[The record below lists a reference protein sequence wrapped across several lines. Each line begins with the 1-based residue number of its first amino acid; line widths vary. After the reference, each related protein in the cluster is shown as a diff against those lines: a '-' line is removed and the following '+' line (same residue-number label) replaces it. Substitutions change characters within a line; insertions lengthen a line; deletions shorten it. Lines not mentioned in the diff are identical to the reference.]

1 MMINFLQNYLAI
13 LNVVLTEIHNNK
25 VDKTYEI

>member
-1 MMINFLQNYLAI
+1 MINFLQNYLAI
-13 LNVVLTEIHNNK
+13 LDVVLIEIHNNNK

>member
-1 MMINFLQNYLAI
+1 MINFLQNYLAI
-13 LNVVLTEIHNNK
+13 LDVVLIEIHNNK